1 MSQGVLRGIL
11 VILFMLLLPLSGCQT
26 IGSTE
31 TVQTTSAPVQ
41 TTPPGS
47 TAATT
52 ESTTTTATPPQTTTS
67 VTTSETTAQTSA
79 TTTSAPQ
86 FVCDPQGK
94 IESVTVSTPEEW
106 NSFAAAFNAE
116 PERFADSVDVEIAKL
131 LSFDGMI
138 FVSLDTD
145 FSGTIHGPKNDDVFS
160 AESLRRWLD
169 DCRTYP
175 ELGIPFCREF
185 VAGFSNV
192 RTVSGGPM
200 FGKAC
205 GALSLEYLGFY
216 NIAYQ
221 VIDPPQ
227 YGSFHGM
234 LCHRAKSLSLE
245 NVIFLACGNA
255 GEAYNDSHLL
265 LPEVCDELLA
275 ETIQTLSLRNVI
287 AQSCTAN
294 SAGLFYEVV
303 EETLTVDGL
312 YVVGCTNRTGIAYEY
327 IPASLLGGRVTGSA
341 ALENIVLLRSR
352 ANGLIGSAFGLIAQ
366 VEALRNIE
374 IATCN
379 FYSPVFVADLLSG
392 ASGMLF
398 PCYVGIGSMQIWPD
412 KMELDFEAE
421 TLKHTPLIEN
431 VTVSG
436 TVTSLNPRYGRDYD
450 WYRALGITIE
460 NCLNIVD

>member
-1 MSQGVLRGIL
+1 MTNLHFRRICAAAAG
-11 VILFMLLLPLSGCQT
+11 MLLCALLTACRQDPELSVAT
-26 IGSTE
+26 DSML
-31 TVQTTSAPVQ
+31 
-41 TTPPGS
+41 
-47 TAATT
+47 ATT
-52 ESTTTTATPPQTTTS
+52 QPSVTSSIPTATPPQTTTYA
-67 VTTSETTAQTSA
+67 TTSETIAQTSA
-79 TTTSAPQ
+79 ATTSAPQ

-94 IESVTVSTPEEW
+94 IAAVTVSTPEAW
-106 NSFAAAFNAE
+106 NSFAQSFNAE
-116 PERFADSVDVEIAKL
+116 PERFADSVDVEVAAL

-160 AESLRRWLD
+160 AESLQQWLD

-175 ELGIPFCREF
+175 ESGIPFCREF
-185 VAGFSNV
+185 SAGFSNV

-227 YGSFHGM
+227 YGSFDGM
-234 LCHRAKSLSLE
+234 LCHRAEKLSLE
-245 NVIFLACGNA
+245 NVIFLACGKA
-255 GEAYNDSHLL
+255 GEQYTESHLL
-265 LPEVCDELLA
+265 QPEVSPELLS
-275 ETIQTLSLRNVI
+275 ETIQALSLRNVI

-303 EETLTVDGL
+303 EETLAVDGL
-312 YVVGCTNRTGIAYEY
+312 YVVGCTNRTGMAYEY
-327 IPASLLGGRVTGSA
+327 VPVSLLGGRVDGTA
-341 ALENIVLLRSR
+341 TLENIVLLRSR

-366 VEALRNIE
+366 ADALRNISIE
-374 IATCN
+374 TCN
-379 FYSPVFVADLLSG
+379 FYSPVSVSAVHSG
-392 ASGMLF
+392 AGGILF
-398 PCYVGIGSMQIWPD
+398 PCSVGTAGMQIWPD
-412 KMELDFEAE
+412 KTELDFEAE

-450 WYRALGITIE
+450 WYRALGITVE